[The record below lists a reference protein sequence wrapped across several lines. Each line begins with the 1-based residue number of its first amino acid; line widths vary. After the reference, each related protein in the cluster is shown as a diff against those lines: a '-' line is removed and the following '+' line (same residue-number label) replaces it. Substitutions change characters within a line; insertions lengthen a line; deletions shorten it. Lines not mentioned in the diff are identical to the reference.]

1 MKNII
6 IGSAL
11 LVVIGLG
18 YSSQSRA
25 QTETPAVKPAG
36 VYFAA
41 YRTPRHMKY
50 SKPDVFHQTVA
61 GVVEYLETN
70 RVRIAEDPVRKRIE
84 TSDLIPV
91 SVLVNIAREAGA
103 SSLLLLTVDR
113 PVTKW
118 VKIETEAYDLSGAL
132 LWKESVD
139 EGGGLSGKGGVKKA
153 LDKLRKR
160 LDSRLGQPGLE
171 QLPAP
176 EATAAPA
183 PLAP

>member
-1 MKNII
+1 MKNILLS
-6 IGSAL
+6 SAFL
-11 LVVIGLG
+11 AVISGF
-18 YSSQSRA
+18 QSLA
-25 QTETPAVKPAG
+25 QTVPPAPKPAG

-61 GVVEYLETN
+61 SVVEYLETKH
-70 RVRIAEDPVRKRIE
+70 VPIAKDPARKRIE

-91 SVLVNIAREAGA
+91 STLVNLAREAGA

-118 VKIETEAYDLSGAL
+118 IKIELEAYDLSGTL

-139 EGGGLSGKGGVKKA
+139 EGGGLSGKGGVDKA
-153 LDKLRKR
+153 LEKLRKR

-171 QLPAP
+171 PSSALEAPAAAGFPAP
-176 EATAAPA
+176 
-183 PLAP
+183 

>member
-1 MKNII
+1 MFFIRPLRAWWNILRPTGF
-6 IGSAL
+6 GS
-11 LVVIGLG
+11 
-18 YSSQSRA
+18 
-25 QTETPAVKPAG
+25 P
-36 VYFAA
+36 
-41 YRTPRHMKY
+41 RTP
-50 SKPDVFHQTVA
+50 S
-61 GVVEYLETN
+61 G
-70 RVRIAEDPVRKRIE
+70 IE

-118 VKIETEAYDLSGAL
+118 VKIETEVYDLSGAL